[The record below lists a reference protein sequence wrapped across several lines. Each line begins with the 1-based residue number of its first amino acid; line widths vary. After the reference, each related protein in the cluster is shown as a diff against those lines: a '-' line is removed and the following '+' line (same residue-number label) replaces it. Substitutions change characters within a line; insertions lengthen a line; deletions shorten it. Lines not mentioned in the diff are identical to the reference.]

1 MPISFL
7 MPAPMPAPMTM
18 RALALCLAAASLVG
32 CAGGRDRPAPGCV
45 ATDLLGQ
52 RLAVPRG
59 ADMAACGAAVDRWFA
74 AADTDHDGRLSAAEV
89 EAWTRAVF
97 AAADTDHDG
106 AITSPEADAA
116 RRPPGAAQEPEGAPP
131 RRRLRGNLGAGG
143 GLARQSALMAADA
156 DLDFR
161 VTEAELLAFARAAL
175 QRLDSD
181 HDGVLSRDEA
191 RAGLAFA
198 RERAGGE
205 GRPGGFGGHRRRP
218 PGLG

>member
-1 MPISFL
+1 MPISFP
-7 MPAPMPAPMTM
+7 MPAPMPAPLAVP
-18 RALALCLAAASLVG
+18 ALALCLVAASLAG

-45 ATDLLGQ
+45 ATDLLGR

-59 ADMAACGAAVDRWFA
+59 ADMAACRAAVDRWFA
-74 AADTDHDGRLSAAEV
+74 EVDRDQDGRLSGTEV
-89 EAWTRAVF
+89 EGWTRAVF

-106 AITSPEADAA
+106 AVTSPEADAA
-116 RRPPGAAQEPEGAPP
+116 RRPANAAQDPEGAPP
-131 RRRLRGNLGAGG
+131 RRRLRGALGGGG

-198 RERAGGE
+198 RERAGGG
-205 GRPGGFGGHRRRP
+205 GRPGGFGGHRRHAP
-218 PGLG
+218 DPG